1 MPLAAS
7 GDTILVSDA
16 DAFHPDSAYAD
27 AFTVKSGVRVVAK
40 SGQTPIIDGGSLR
53 ATAVAFAPGA
63 SSGTI
68 LQGFTIRGG
77 TDTVVVV
84 RGSGT
89 IRDCTIGDISS
100 TIPPYGS
107 AGIHIEGDGSVKHCT
122 ISMTKHVNAG
132 IRALGPILVDSCTV
146 ETNSTGGP
154 AVAVALVES
163 DGAPLLQAS
172 SVSGPGAGLREAVT
186 GEGTVSLDNVNI
198 GLTGGSGVTG
208 IQHSDGGLTLSNCVI
223 DLPDGTGILCGWQSV
238 ATTLAMFDCTI
249 DVDYGTG
256 IDCEAGSVAGFN
268 TVVTIHEA
276 DTYNTGIQVAT
287 SSGPNVSTVKGV
299 LVRGLTHYG
308 AGVDVFDDGAVIEN
322 VTVDG
327 FELGFYD
334 SNHGSVKNT
343 VQNCIAS
350 NYGNVGFDYVTAA
363 YCIADGSGSTAY
375 GDCVTDATDKTEDP
389 LYCDASGGAFTLRVD
404 SYGNPHNNG
413 SGEEIGAYPVACMYG
428 TLVRDADYEEG
439 GTLDFPGDLTVPSG
453 KTLTLGAAT
462 TVKAGPGD
470 SQDGGAD
477 TTLTELVV
485 DGTLDVTGTS
495 ADGVTFD
502 SGASPRGEGDWY
514 GLYAGDGSTMNLAY
528 ATVKYAETGAAYDDA
543 DGGIVRHC
551 TFSNNENLDLV
562 VGVYSSSSVE
572 VDTCTVDVGGGSG
585 IQLTN
590 DGSGVNLIGNS
601 VYGGFSSVRGIYGLL
616 DSGTGTASGN
626 SVSGFVFGS
635 AIGIHSGGMTFV
647 KNNVSGSKYG
657 FEVTGGTAVLGDTTD
672 SGSDNLA
679 HGNTD
684 GLYCTG
690 AGVAPTVRESQ
701 FYSNSVGVLARSSAS
716 PDLGNSAHHG
726 YNSFYSNTS
735 YCVRNTTSGTAV
747 DALGDWWG
755 SCSAPTC
762 TSGPVLTLLWLCSQ
776 PASVEEPIAQV
787 GDGRPGFRVMGAA
800 PNPTAGAGRILFHL
814 DGAPSRVEAQVFDV
828 AGRLVRSLGPEEF
841 PAGDQA
847 LTWDGRDRSG
857 RPVGE
862 GLYFVRVQAGSE
874 PAATTKIL
882 VVR

>member
-1 MPLAAS
+1 MANCSSKALFCGFCLAAS
-7 GDTILVSDA
+7 YLDGATINNCRFTLASGRGI
-16 DAFHPDSAYAD
+16 YAHGC
-27 AFTVKSGVRVVAK
+27 SN
-40 SGQTPIIDGGSLR
+40 S
-53 ATAVAFAPGA
+53 
-63 SSGTI
+63 TI
-68 LQGFTIRGG
+68 
-77 TDTVVVV
+77 
-84 RGSGT
+84 S
-89 IRDCTIGDISS
+89 DCTIEMED
-100 TIPPYGS
+100 
-107 AGIHIEGDGSVKHCT
+107 GIGVFL
-122 ISMTKHVNAG
+122 N
-132 IRALGPILVDSCTV
+132 
-146 ETNSTGGP
+146 
-154 AVAVALVES
+154 
-163 DGAPLLQAS
+163 
-172 SVSGPGAGLREAVT
+172 
-186 GEGTVSLDNVNI
+186 
-198 GLTGGSGVTG
+198 GGSGAISGV
-208 IQHSDGGLTLSNCVI
+208 DVNLS
-223 DLPDGTGILCGWQSV
+223 
-238 ATTLAMFDCTI
+238 A
-249 DVDYGTG
+249 
-256 IDCEAGSVAGFN
+256 
-268 TVVTIHEA
+268 
-276 DTYNTGIQVAT
+276 AT
-287 SSGPNVSTVKGV
+287 SSGAGIAVGAADDVDVTGC
-299 LVRGLTHYG
+299 LVTCSDTRAG
-308 AGVDVFDDGAVIEN
+308 AGISETADAGTISKC
-322 VTVDG
+322 TVDNADYG
-327 FELGFYD
+327 IYYTLPTVTHCIVTRAHTSGFYRP
-334 SNHGSVKNT
+334 GGGTSV
-343 VQNCIAS
+343 VDCITYANDGTNYYPAS
-350 NYGNVGFDYVTAA
+350 ATSYV
-363 YCIADGSGSTAY
+363 
-375 GDCVTDATDKTEDP
+375 EDP
-389 LYCDASGGAFTLRVD
+389 LFCDASNREFTLRVD
-404 SYGNPHNNG
+404 SRGNPENADNPN
-413 SGEEIGAYPVACMYG
+413 SEQIGAFPVACMYG

-470 SQDGGAD
+470 SEAGGAD

-601 VYGGFSSVRGIYGLL
+601 VYGGFSSARGIYGLL

-647 KNNVSGSKYG
+647 KNNVYGSKYG

-690 AGVAPTVRESQ
+690 AGAAPTVRESQ

-776 PASVEEPIAQV
+776 PASVEEPIARV
-787 GDGRPGFRVMGAA
+787 DDGRPGFRVMGAA

-814 DGAPSRVEAQVFDV
+814 DGAPSRVRAQVFDV

-841 PAGDQA
+841 PAGDHA